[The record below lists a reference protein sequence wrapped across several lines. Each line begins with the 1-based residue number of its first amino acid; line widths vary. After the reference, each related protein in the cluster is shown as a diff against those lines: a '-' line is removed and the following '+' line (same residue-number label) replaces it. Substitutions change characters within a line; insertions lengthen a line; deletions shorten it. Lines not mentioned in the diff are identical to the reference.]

1 MNARTQ
7 RAEIPNVNDDLAG
20 ARDVIIDWFIN
31 EAWKHRHPHPLIKGT
46 CERLIAAGVPI
57 YVFNAWVMTLH
68 PDYFG
73 VVHAWRDTEAEIKTN
88 IGNHKVWNTPLVQ
101 NSPLTVI
108 REGACAIR
116 RKLCD
121 PAWPREYQVLE
132 DYADEGATDYAA
144 MRLPSRRY
152 KHNMVSIGTKRPGGF
167 TTAELSLVDA
177 LLPYMA
183 RLTDIQALD
192 FLATTLLDT
201 YVGKDAGHEIMV
213 GNIQRGDT
221 HTIRAVIWLCDLRD
235 FTTLSDTMPGAEL
248 IALLNDYF
256 DCVGKP
262 VRARGGE
269 ILKFIGDAMLAIFRI
284 ANEDE
289 LASACENALAAADE
303 AQGLLGEMNEARL
316 KASEHPIAFGI
327 GLHVGDVMY
336 GNIGVADRL
345 DFTVIGPAVNLAARI
360 EGLCRELGQTI
371 ILSEEF
377 AQASGSEFESLGKHK
392 LKGLVE
398 SRRVFAPRATS
409 AEAKR
414 KTIFRTG
421 A

>member
-1 MNARTQ
+1 
-7 RAEIPNVNDDLAG
+7 
-20 ARDVIIDWFIN
+20 
-31 EAWKHRHPHPLIKGT
+31 
-46 CERLIAAGVPI
+46 
-57 YVFNAWVMTLH
+57 
-68 PDYFG
+68 
-73 VVHAWRDTEAEIKTN
+73 
-88 IGNHKVWNTPLVQ
+88 
-101 NSPLTVI
+101 
-108 REGACAIR
+108 
-116 RKLCD
+116 
-121 PAWPREYQVLE
+121 
-132 DYADEGATDYAA
+132 
-144 MRLPSRRY
+144 
-152 KHNMVSIGTKRPGGF
+152 GGF

-289 LASACENALAAADE
+289 LADACKNALEAADE
-303 AQGLLGEMNEARL
+303 AQGLLGEMNEARR
-316 KASEHPIAFGI
+316 KAGEHPIAFGI

-336 GNIGVADRL
+336 GNIGAADRL

-360 EGLCRELGQTI
+360 EGLCRELGQTV

-377 AQASGSEFESLGKHK
+377 AQASGSDFESLGKHK
-392 LKGLVE
+392 LKGLAE
-398 SRRVFAPRATS
+398 SRQVFAPRA
-409 AEAKR
+409 AAGEAKR
-414 KTIFRTG
+414 KTKAETR